1 MFLIFR
7 GVLVAM
13 AHQDPEDSRTSDIG
27 YLLGVT
33 GIGIVIN
40 TIPVGIYLKLNYFKE
55 LCQGQVKSWEYPFV
69 MIPVVVLILIV
80 ISTLLIS
87 FKTHN
92 YLRNLHPEHFK
103 NLPSNNVLTFIDTQ
117 LMCFFLIL
125 YFMTGCLFIILK
137 FIDILS
143 REYFILCLNLNQV
156 IVNNVVICLIFPVY
170 VILKTRRYLPRLWSD
185 DSPLILENNDFYA
198 VRLSQVSPQLAG
210 GAD

>member
-1 MFLIFR
+1 
-7 GVLVAM
+7 M

-40 TIPVGIYLKLNYFKE
+40 TIPVGIYIKLYYFQE
-55 LCQGQVKSWEYPFV
+55 LCIEEIRSLGYYLIV
-69 MIPVVVLILIV
+69 PVVVLILSV

-103 NLPSNNVLTFIDTQ
+103 NLPSNNVLTYIDTQ
-117 LMCFFLIL
+117 LMCFFLIFYFLLGLFVL
-125 YFMTGCLFIILK
+125 YLRLFVLI
-137 FIDILS
+137 S
-143 REYFILCLNLNQV
+143 RENVIFYLNLLQLV
-156 IVNNVVICLIFPVY
+156 INNVVICLIFPVY

-198 VRLSQVSPQLAG
+198 VRLSQVSSPLEQSSF
-210 GAD
+210 

>member
-1 MFLIFR
+1 
-7 GVLVAM
+7 M
-13 AHQDPEDSRTSDIG
+13 AHQDPDLTRTSDIG

-40 TIPVGIYLKLNYFKE
+40 TIPVGIYIKLYYFQE
-55 LCQGQVKSWEYPFV
+55 LCIEEIRSLGYYLIV
-69 MIPVVVLILIV
+69 PVVVLILSV

-103 NLPSNNVLTFIDTQ
+103 NLPSNNVLTYIDTQ
-117 LMCFFLIL
+117 LMCFFLIFYFLLGLFVL
-125 YFMTGCLFIILK
+125 YLRLFVLI
-137 FIDILS
+137 S
-143 REYFILCLNLNQV
+143 RENVIFYLNLLQLV
-156 IVNNVVICLIFPVY
+156 INNVVICLIFPVY

-198 VRLSQVSPQLAG
+198 VRLSQVSSPLEQSSF
-210 GAD
+210 

>member
-1 MFLIFR
+1 
-7 GVLVAM
+7 M

-33 GIGIVIN
+33 GIGIVTN
-40 TIPVGIYLKLNYFKE
+40 TIPVGIYLKLNYYRVVCRGDVHV
-55 LCQGQVKSWEYPFV
+55 LGYYV

-92 YLRNLHPEHFK
+92 YLRNLQPEHFK

-117 LMCFFLIL
+117 LMCFFLIFYFLLGLFVL
-125 YFMTGCLFIILK
+125 YLRLFVLI
-137 FIDILS
+137 S
-143 REYFILCLNLNQV
+143 RENVIFYLNLLQLV
-156 IVNNVVICLIFPVY
+156 INNVVICLIFPVY

-198 VRLSQVSPQLAG
+198 VRLSQVSPELEG
-210 GAD
+210 TSS

>member
-1 MFLIFR
+1 
-7 GVLVAM
+7 M

-40 TIPVGIYLKLNYFKE
+40 TIPVGIYIKLYYFQE
-55 LCQGQVKSWEYPFV
+55 LCIEEIRSLGYYLIV
-69 MIPVVVLILIV
+69 PVVVLILSV

-117 LMCFFLIL
+117 LMCLFLMLNFLCGIFLIFL
-125 YFMTGCLFIILK
+125 RLIEVLSEQTAK
-137 FIDILS
+137 FSNNFFQLV
-143 REYFILCLNLNQV
+143 F
-156 IVNNVVICLIFPVY
+156 NNVLMCLIFPVY

-198 VRLSQVSPQLAG
+198 VRLSQVSSQ
-210 GAD
+210 